1 MYAQVCGNTL
11 RYQVGSSFISV
22 ILVCLM
28 HSEKDFMRIG
38 CQQQAKQAE
47 LSRKDQGP
55 RGIFSVLLPV
65 LKEGQEREKTKGQQE
80 ELS

>member
-55 RGIFSVLLPV
+55 RGIFSVLL
-65 LKEGQEREKTKGQQE
+65 KEGQEREKTKGQQE